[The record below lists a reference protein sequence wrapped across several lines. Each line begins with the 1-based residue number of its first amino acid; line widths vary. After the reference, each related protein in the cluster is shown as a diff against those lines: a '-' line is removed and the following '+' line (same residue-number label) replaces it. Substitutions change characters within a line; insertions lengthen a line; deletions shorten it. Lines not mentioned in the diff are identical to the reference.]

1 MKTRPVTTRR
11 AVLACLTMVAAALVC
26 GGLIAAAAL
35 LSAPPVV
42 LPAIVALCIA
52 CPAIAAHELPA
63 SLATL
68 RRARFSKRASRELSR
83 LRQEL
88 DRLPEVEHPLG
99 L

>member
-1 MKTRPVTTRR
+1 MKTRQLTTRR
-11 AVLACLTMVAAALVC
+11 AVLACLSMLGAALVC

-35 LSAPPVV
+35 VPAPPIV

-63 SLATL
+63 SVATL
-68 RRARFSKRASRELSR
+68 RRARLSKRASRELTR